1 MDDLPALVRP
11 TIATMGGF
19 LFDIVAKLYH
29 KVYKKKTG
37 ATDVAP
43 VGVCRGL
50 LLWGDVV
57 VGGEAC
63 SRVVKACLA
72 SRC

>member
-1 MDDLPALVRP
+1 MSPPLGCAGFPA
-11 TIATMGGF
+11 I
-19 LFDIVAKLYH
+19 
-29 KVYKKKTG
+29 
-37 ATDVAP
+37 
-43 VGVCRGL
+43 
-50 LLWGDVV
+50 GDVV